1 MLSKITSFMFPCN
14 QRFIDAVE
22 KHKSVKMEVIDEIKK
37 ATSNIIGEKNE
48 SH

>member
-1 MLSKITSFMFPCN
+1 MLNKLTSFVFPCN
-14 QRFIDAVE
+14 KRLIDAVE